1 MKSEPCIRKLRHVMA
16 LSSAEEAWLARLDAR
31 AQNVE
36 KGTDLVAEGQENG
49 TVYLMQSGW
58 AVRHRHLADGRRQIV
73 NFVLPGD
80 WIGLTS
86 VMFSESDHG
95 VTTITDSVVSVLEHK
110 DMFQLFQDHP
120 HLGVGI
126 FWTAAQEDAVIAE
139 HLVDVGRR
147 TAYERVGHMFLE
159 LFLRLQVIGAT
170 DGHSFD
176 LPLNQVALA
185 DALGLSQVH
194 VNRTLQRLRREGL
207 LDVSGR
213 RATILDQAALER
225 AVEFERTYLHL
236 AGLAPWLRRRF
247 NGGDP
252 PPRRPDRLGTGSTI
266 PLSD

>member
-1 MKSEPCIRKLRHVMA
+1 MKCEPCIRKLRHVMT
-16 LSSAEEAWLARLDAR
+16 LSSAEEAWLTALDVR
-31 AQNVE
+31 TQNVE
-36 KGTDLVAEGQENG
+36 KGADLVLEGQENG
-49 TVYLMQSGW
+49 IVYLMLSGW

-73 NFVLPGD
+73 NIVLPGD

-86 VMFSESDHG
+86 VVFSESDHG
-95 VTTITDSVVSVLEHK
+95 VTTVTEAVVSALEHK

-120 HLGVGI
+120 RLGVGI

-159 LFLRLQVIGAT
+159 LFLRLQVIDAT
-170 DGHSFD
+170 EGHSFD

-213 RATILDQAALER
+213 RATILDQTALES

-236 AGLAPWLRRRF
+236 AGLAAWLRRRF
-247 NGGDP
+247 DGRDP
-252 PPRRPDRLGTGSTI
+252 PPRRPDRPGLG
-266 PLSD
+266 LSISD

>member
-1 MKSEPCIRKLRHVMA
+1 
-16 LSSAEEAWLARLDAR
+16 
-31 AQNVE
+31 
-36 KGTDLVAEGQENG
+36 
-49 TVYLMQSGW
+49 
-58 AVRHRHLADGRRQIV
+58 
-73 NFVLPGD
+73 
-80 WIGLTS
+80 
-86 VMFSESDHG
+86 MFSEADNG
-95 VTTITDSVVSVLEHK
+95 VTAVTDAAVSALEHK
-110 DMFQLFQDHP
+110 DIFKLFQDHP

-170 DGHSFD
+170 DGPSFD

-207 LDVSGR
+207 LDIAGR
-213 RATILDQAALER
+213 RATILDQDALER

-236 AGLAPWLRRRF
+236 AGLSPWLRRRF

-252 PPRRPDRLGTGSTI
+252 PPRRPGQLGTGPTI
-266 PLSD
+266 PFAD